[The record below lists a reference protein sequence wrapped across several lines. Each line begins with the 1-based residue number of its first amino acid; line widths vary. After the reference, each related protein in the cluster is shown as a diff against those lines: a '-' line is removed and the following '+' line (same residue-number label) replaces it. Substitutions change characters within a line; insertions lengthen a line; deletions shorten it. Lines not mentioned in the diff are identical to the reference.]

1 MHGER
6 KIPPTLNKKR
16 KLPIFLHKASVLHL
30 LLKNIKFDKNFD
42 KIFADISIF
51 DDDVIKNPIKYTIY

>member
-1 MHGER
+1 MH
-6 KIPPTLNKKR
+6 
-16 KLPIFLHKASVLHL
+16 V

-42 KIFADISIF
+42 KFFADISIF